1 MAKDERLLPLPRG
14 VELQVQQQNTPAS
27 YAPVY
32 EDEFNE
38 GRSVKEYLNV
48 ILKRLWLILT
58 MVVLT
63 TAAVSLYMYK
73 QPSIFQASTTLLIQ
87 PPKQRATSKE
97 SININFGQDQQ
108 YWATQI
114 RLLQNSE
121 LMKSVVSNLGLYRDP
136 TLTKPPGG
144 GFISTF
150 RSIFSS
156 STPEP
161 KKEAALP
168 VLADS
173 DTPQAN
179 PDQAALS
186 PEDQEKV
193 NIVAGN
199 LLGNLSV
206 EPFEKTSLVS
216 LKVSNTDAA
225 LAAKVADALAVQ
237 FIETDAKREVAGTEK
252 TLEDLTKS
260 IGDLQ
265 NELATRENERIAY
278 MKDSNLP
285 LIDKG
290 QDLAA
295 QRLGSMS
302 AEWIRSENE
311 RRRLQN
317 EYDAAVVAVARGT
330 AGAIPG
336 LNDNQAFQNARQRQ
350 RDRAFDMD
358 KRSSDL
364 KKRVQDF
371 ELKIGDLESK
381 LAALRVKYLDE
392 MPENQSLIKQIE
404 IAKQQKQTAENEN
417 NALVAKETNKIDS
430 DSKKLEKDSINEKIG
445 SMRAKL
451 QEAVKTEA
459 GLRQSYLQENVEAN
473 QQGQAQTRMTTL
485 SSEIDT
491 KRLLLNTLT
500 SRQKEVEL
508 AINTGRPD
516 NIKITSKAAKP
527 TAPIGPNRPRNVMVA
542 FLVSLVAGIGLAF
555 LLDYLD
561 DSIRTSD
568 EVGRS
573 LGLPTLALI
582 PHTSITEK
590 NRRKLLPGVT
600 GDDEPQYSPSLVS
613 LNDNHSV
620 TAEAY
625 RHLRTSLLFSSAGK
639 PPQTILITSS
649 QPSEGKTTTAMNT
662 AITLA
667 QAGADVVI
675 IDCDLRRPRLHQ
687 HFDLVNSHGLTNYLS
702 GEKNPDVLLKPC
714 PRLEN
719 LKVITSGPIPP
730 NPTEL
735 LSSNEMKTLL
745 TFLKGNF
752 KHIIIDSP
760 PAISFTDAAILSTLA
775 DGVVIVAMVGKSSTQ
790 LIKRFKQRLN
800 NLGARIF
807 GVVLNGIKP
816 NSLEYGYYGYGYNQY
831 YAYNDPTDTT
841 TPKMEDSSVDSPKL

>member
-14 VELQVQQQNTPAS
+14 VELQIQHQDTPAS

-32 EDEFNE
+32 EDEFTE

-48 ILKRLWLILT
+48 IYKKLWLILT

-73 QPSIFQASTTLLIQ
+73 QPSIYQASTTLLIQ

-97 SININFGQDQQ
+97 SININFGTDQQ

-114 RLLQNSE
+114 RLLQNFE
-121 LMKSVVSNLGLYRDP
+121 LMRSVVVKLGLYRDASLIKTNTGGIVS
-136 TLTKPPGG
+136 TL
-144 GFISTF
+144 
-150 RSIFSS
+150 RSMVSGS
-156 STPEP
+156 KEEE
-161 KKEAALP
+161 KKEVSLP
-168 VLADS
+168 VLT
-173 DTPQAN
+173 DTNASPSN
-179 PDQAALS
+179 PDLASLTPEEQKATDSIAAVLLS
-186 PEDQEKV
+186 
-193 NIVAGN
+193 N
-199 LLGNLSV
+199 LAV

-216 LKVSNTDAA
+216 LKVSNTSPD
-225 LAAKVADALAVQ
+225 LAMKVADAVAVG
-237 FIETDAKREVAGTEK
+237 FIESDAKREIAGTEK
-252 TLEDLTKS
+252 TFEDLTKS
-260 IGDLQ
+260 INDLQ
-265 NELATRENERIAY
+265 SELAAKEIERINY
-278 MKDSNLP
+278 MTNSGMSLAE
-285 LIDKG
+285 KG
-290 QDLAA
+290 TELTAGRLQTMSGQWLAA
-295 QRLGSMS
+295 
-302 AEWIRSENE
+302 EDE
-311 RRRLQN
+311 RRKLQGQ
-317 EYDAAVVAVARGT
+317 YDAAVRAKNNGEIYAVVGDKGSVNEARSQNRERVNKLQDQLKLIDEQIVAA
-330 AGAIPG
+330 
-336 LNDNQAFQNARQRQ
+336 
-350 RDRAFDMD
+350 
-358 KRSSDL
+358 
-364 KKRVQDF
+364 
-371 ELKIGDLESK
+371 ESK
-381 LAALRVKYLDE
+381 LSQLSVKYTDE
-392 MPENQSLIKQIE
+392 YSEVQVVKKQIE
-404 IAKQQKQTAENEN
+404 K
-417 NALVAKETNKIDS
+417 LKEFRTKTERDTNSKIEDDS
-430 DSKKLEKDSINEKIG
+430 QKLERGTEKEV
-445 SMRAKL
+445 L
-451 QEAVKTEA
+451 T
-459 GLRQSYLQENVEAN
+459 GLLAQLKSAQNREGELRNSYQREMATAN
-473 QQGQAQTRMTTL
+473 QQGQSATRLTTL

-491 KRLLLNTLT
+491 KRGLLNTYT
-500 SRQKEVEL
+500 QRQKEVEL
-508 AINTGRPD
+508 AISTGRPD
-516 NIKITSKAAKP
+516 NIKITSKAARP
-527 TAPIGPNRPRNVMVA
+527 NAPIGPNRPRNVMVA

-568 EVGRS
+568 EVGRN

-582 PHTSITEK
+582 PHTSVTEK
-590 NRRKLLPGVT
+590 SRRKLLPGVT
-600 GDDEPQYSPSLVS
+600 SDDEPQYSPSLVS
-613 LNDNHSV
+613 LNDNRSA

-639 PPQTILITSS
+639 PPQTILVTSS

-687 HFDLVNSHGLTNYLS
+687 HFNLENSHGLTNYLS
-702 GEKNPDVLLKPC
+702 GEKNPDNLLKPC

-816 NSLEYGYYGYGYNQY
+816 NSLEYGYYGYGYSQY
-831 YAYNDPTDTT
+831 YDYNDPNDKT
-841 TPKMEDSSVDSPKL
+841 TPLMEDSKIHTTKP

>member
-14 VELQVQQQNTPAS
+14 VELQIQQQDTPAS

-32 EDEFNE
+32 EDEFTE

-48 ILKRLWLILT
+48 IYKKLWLILT

-97 SININFGQDQQ
+97 SININFGTDQQ

-114 RLLQNSE
+114 RLLQNFE
-121 LMKSVVSNLGLYRDP
+121 LMRSVVVKLGLYRDQSLIKTNTGGIVS
-136 TLTKPPGG
+136 TLRSMISGG
-144 GFISTF
+144 K
-150 RSIFSS
+150 
-156 STPEP
+156 EEE
-161 KKEAALP
+161 KKETSLP
-168 VLADS
+168 VLT
-173 DTPQAN
+173 DTNASPSN
-179 PDQAALS
+179 PDLASLS
-186 PEDQEKV
+186 PEEQKATDSIAAV
-193 NIVAGN
+193 
-199 LLGNLSV
+199 LLSNLSV

-216 LKVSNTDAA
+216 LKVSNTSAD
-225 LAAKVADALAVQ
+225 LAMKVADAVAVG
-237 FIETDAKREVAGTEK
+237 FIESDAKREIAGTEK
-252 TLEDLTKS
+252 TFEDLTKS
-260 IGDLQ
+260 ITDLQ
-265 NELATRENERIAY
+265 SELAAKEIERINY
-278 MKDSNLP
+278 MTNSGMSLAE
-285 LIDKG
+285 KG
-290 QDLAA
+290 TELTAGRLQTMSGQWLA
-295 QRLGSMS
+295 
-302 AEWIRSENE
+302 SEDE
-311 RRRLQN
+311 RRKLQGQ
-317 EYDAAVVAVARGT
+317 YDAAVRAKNNGEIYAVVGEKGSVNEARSQNRERVNKLQDQLKLVDEQIVAA
-330 AGAIPG
+330 
-336 LNDNQAFQNARQRQ
+336 
-350 RDRAFDMD
+350 
-358 KRSSDL
+358 
-364 KKRVQDF
+364 
-371 ELKIGDLESK
+371 ESK
-381 LAALRVKYLDE
+381 LSQLSVKYTDE
-392 MPENQSLIKQIE
+392 YSEVQVVKKQIE
-404 IAKQQKQTAENEN
+404 KLKEFRTKTER
-417 NALVAKETNKIDS
+417 ETNAKIEDDS
-430 DSKKLEKDSINEKIG
+430 QKLERGTEKEV
-445 SMRAKL
+445 L
-451 QEAVKTEA
+451 T
-459 GLRQSYLQENVEAN
+459 GLLAQLKSAQNREGELRNSYQREMAMAN
-473 QQGQAQTRMTTL
+473 QQGQSATRLTTL

-491 KRLLLNTLT
+491 KRGLLNTYT
-500 SRQKEVEL
+500 QRQKEVEL
-508 AINTGRPD
+508 AISTGRPD
-516 NIKITSKAAKP
+516 NIKITSKAARP
-527 TAPIGPNRPRNVMVA
+527 NAPIGPNRPRNVMVA

-582 PHTSITEK
+582 PHTSVTEK
-590 NRRKLLPGVT
+590 SRRKLLPGVNS
-600 GDDEPQYSPSLVS
+600 DDEPQYSPSLVS
-613 LNDNHSV
+613 LNDNRSA

-687 HFDLVNSHGLTNYLS
+687 HFNLENSHGLTNYLS
-702 GEKNPDVLLKPC
+702 GEKNPDNLLKPC

-816 NSLEYGYYGYGYNQY
+816 NSLEYGYYGYGYSQY
-831 YAYNDPTDTT
+831 YDYNDPNDKT
-841 TPKMEDSSVDSPKL
+841 TPLMEDSKIHTTKP

>member
-14 VELQVQQQNTPAS
+14 TELQFQNQEVPAS

-32 EDEFNE
+32 EDEFSE
-38 GRSVKEYLNV
+38 GRSIKEYLNV
-48 ILKRLWLILT
+48 IYKRLWLILT

-63 TAAVSLYMYK
+63 TAGVSLYMYR
-73 QPSIFQASTTLLIQ
+73 QPSIFQANTTLLIQ

-97 SININFGQDQQ
+97 SININFGTDQQ

-114 RLLQNSE
+114 RLLQNFE
-121 LMKSVVSNLGLYRDP
+121 LMRSVVVKLALYRDASLVK
-136 TLTKPPGG
+136 TNSG
-144 GFISTF
+144 GFISSL
-150 RSIFSS
+150 RSIVSGGKTEEKKETSLPILTDTNSS
-156 STPEP
+156 PSNPDLASLTPEEQ
-161 KKEAALP
+161 KATDLIAGDL
-168 VLADS
+168 
-173 DTPQAN
+173 
-179 PDQAALS
+179 LS
-186 PEDQEKV
+186 
-193 NIVAGN
+193 
-199 LLGNLSV
+199 NLSV

-216 LKVSNTDAA
+216 LKISHTNPD
-225 LAAKVADALAVQ
+225 LAMKVADAVAVG
-237 FIETDAKREVAGTEK
+237 FIDSDAKREIAGTEK
-252 TLEDLTKS
+252 TFEDLTKS

-265 NELATRENERIAY
+265 SELATKELERINY
-278 MKDSNLP
+278 MTSTGMSLAE
-285 LIDKG
+285 KG
-290 QDLAA
+290 TELTAG
-295 QRLGSMS
+295 RLQTMSGQWLS
-302 AEWIRSENE
+302 AEDD
-311 RRRLQN
+311 RRKLQAQ
-317 EYDAAVVAVARGT
+317 YDAAVRAKNSGEIYAVVGDKSSVNEARS
-330 AGAIPG
+330 
-336 LNDNQAFQNARQRQ
+336 QNRERINKLQDQ
-350 RDRAFDMD
+350 
-358 KRSSDL
+358 L
-364 KKRVQDF
+364 KEIDT
-371 ELKIGDLESK
+371 KILAAESK
-381 LAALRVKYLDE
+381 LSQLLVKYTEDYNDVKIARKDL
-392 MPENQSLIKQIE
+392 ENLNASRIKTE
-404 IAKQQKQTAENEN
+404 
-417 NALVAKETNKIDS
+417 KETNAKIED
-430 DSKKLEKDSINEKIG
+430 DSKKLERGTEKEV
-445 SMRAKL
+445 L
-451 QEAVKTEA
+451 T
-459 GLRQSYLQENVEAN
+459 GLLAQLKSAQNREGELRTSYQREMASAN
-473 QQGQAQTRMTTL
+473 QQGQSATRLTTL

-491 KRLLLNTLT
+491 KRGLLNTYT
-500 SRQKEVEL
+500 QRQKEVEL
-508 AINTGRPD
+508 AISTGRPD

-527 TAPIGPNRPRNVMVA
+527 NAPIGPNRPRNVMVA
-542 FLVSLVAGIGLAF
+542 FLASLVAGIGLAF

-582 PHTSITEK
+582 PHTSLTEK

-600 GDDEPQYSPSLVS
+600 SDDEPQYSPSLVS

-687 HFDLVNSHGLTNYLS
+687 HFSLENSHGLTNYLS
-702 GEKNPDVLLKPC
+702 GEKNPDNLLKPC

-745 TFLKGNF
+745 TFLRGNF

-831 YAYNDPTDTT
+831 YSYNDPTDKT
-841 TPKMEDSSVDSPKL
+841 TPLMEDSNIHTTKP